1 MTMSIH
7 SNAFEN
13 FRYHKTP
20 VRHPGKR
27 SSLVDQNPS
36 SFDCQARIAR
46 ISLPD
51 RVMYSP

>member
-1 MTMSIH
+1 MTLSIH
-7 SNAFEN
+7 SNAFDS
-13 FRYHKTP
+13 FRFQKTS
-20 VRHPGKR
+20 VRNPAKR
-27 SSLVDQNPS
+27 SSLGDQNPI